1 MLQRI
6 KALLKGKIVIIA
18 VVVTL
23 SILYLSLMKMP
34 KYEVQVSHLDK
45 LQHGFAYFT
54 LSICWLLSFF
64 DKPSKKYL
72 IVFLCILFGI
82 IIEVLQS
89 ELTSYRTGDYLDV
102 LANTTGVLIG
112 LVVFNQIYKK
122 NRYN

>member
-1 MLQRI
+1 M
-6 KALLKGKIVIIA
+6 KGKIVIIA

>member
-1 MLQRI
+1 
-6 KALLKGKIVIIA
+6 
-18 VVVTL
+18 
-23 SILYLSLMKMP
+23 MKMP
-34 KYEVQVSHLDK
+34 KYEAPISHIDK
-45 LQHGFAYFT
+45 WQHSFAYFT

-64 DKPSKKYL
+64 RKPHKKYL

-82 IIEVLQS
+82 IIEILQS

-102 LANTTGVLIG
+102 LANTTGVFLG